1 MSKSDVPDVIATYQ
15 RAHDRRD
22 TEVALA
28 AFGPDATVIDDGAAY
43 VGAERIRWWL
53 TNAASEF
60 TYTRT
65 LTAAEDLGDGAYLV
79 HNHLSGQLPR
89 WRGRP
94 AVPVPAPRRP
104 DPPRR
109 DRSLSTP
116 SRGAR

>member
-28 AFGPDATVIDDGAAY
+28 AFGPDATVIDDGATY

-65 LTAAEDLGDGAYLV
+65 LTATEDLGDGAYLV
-79 HNHLSGQLPR
+79 HNHLSGNFPGGEADLRYRFQLR
-89 WRGRP
+89 DGLIHR
-94 AVPVPAPRRP
+94 VEIAP
-104 DPPRR
+104 
-109 DRSLSTP
+109 
-116 SRGAR
+116 